1 MKRILLA
8 FAILAFAATSSPAA
22 PQPGLPSSKQPVM
35 VSKPYQQPVPSPAA
49 RLQPAPGVKSY
60 HQPAQAPGYHHPA
73 PAVRPHHQPPQPP
86 IHHHAVLH
94 GNVMSKVYHARD
106 CDYYNSKGAKTSF
119 ASAREAERAGF
130 RACKIC
136 EGKEGV
142 ATEKKHRQQ
151 QMRHRH
157 LHGNPDT
164 KTLHG
169 PSCKFYNAKSSSERF
184 ESFDEARRLGY
195 HPCTLC
201 GGK

>member
-142 ATEKKHRQQ
+142 ATGKKQNKASAAQLR
-151 QMRHRH
+151 
-157 LHGNPDT
+157 GNPDS

-169 PSCKFYNAKSSSERF
+169 PSCKFYNSKGSTETFSSVEQAKKQ
-184 ESFDEARRLGY
+184 GY
-195 HPCTLC
+195 HLCTVC
-201 GGK
+201 EGK